1 MGDASE
7 WSDSFM
13 EFSGRKYI
21 QGLENKSISFVFI
34 VRSRA
39 VNI

>member
-21 QGLENKSISFVFI
+21 QGLENKSISFVLLLE
-34 VRSRA
+34 A
-39 VNI
+39 EQ